1 MKRLDELLVAL
12 AGGAGIDEAWSR
24 CGFASRDEAQE
35 ALRDLAASLI
45 PAEEGHAAATGD
57 GGARS
62 DGAARSD
69 GGARSNDAARPLSL
83 VVYVDGASRGNPGPS
98 SVGAVAYMPGG
109 EELTSVSKSIGR
121 GTNNVA
127 EYLAVL
133 EGLRLAWRLRAREVE
148 IRLDSEL
155 VARQLNGE
163 YRIKNVKL
171 QSISRTVIDEAARFD
186 ACRYVHI
193 PRSENGRADRL
204 ANEALD
210 RKRSD
215 P

>member
-1 MKRLDELLVAL
+1 MKRLDELLLAL
-12 AGGAGIDEAWSR
+12 AGGAGIGEAWR
-24 CGFASRDEAQE
+24 RAGFTSRDEAQE
-35 ALRDLAASLI
+35 ALRDLAASLR
-45 PAEEGHAAATGD
+45 PAGPERAGAKGYD
-57 GGARS
+57 GK
-62 DGAARSD
+62 
-69 GGARSNDAARPLSL
+69 RPLSL
-83 VVYVDGASRGNPGPS
+83 IVYVDGASRGNPGPS
-98 SVGAVAYMPGG
+98 SVGAVAYLPGG

-121 GTNNVA
+121 ATNNVA

-133 EGLRLAWRLRAREVE
+133 EGLKLAWKLRARDVE

-163 YRIKNVKL
+163 YRIKNSNL
-171 QSISRTVIDEAARFD
+171 QVISRSVTDEAARFD

-193 PRSENGRADRL
+193 PRSENARADML

-210 RKRSD
+210 RERSD